1 MPIALTPPQVNLGNK
16 PQVLDIVRKI
26 MHNKDNGITDKC
38 SYGSANLVFGLV
50 DLALVDY

>member
-1 MPIALTPPQVNLGNK
+1 MQIALTPPQVNLGNK

-38 SYGSANLVFGLV
+38 SYESANLVFGLV
-50 DLALVDY
+50 DSALVDY